1 MGVHDQMV
9 RATPLIL
16 IDAMAFITP
25 FRLCYFFFENKQDLD
40 KYAALEVS
48 SKHMDWDQEYICLVV
63 CRAAAEKLF
72 LR

>member
-1 MGVHDQMV
+1 M
-9 RATPLIL
+9 LL
-16 IDAMAFITP
+16 
-25 FRLCYFFFENKQDLD
+25 FFENKQDLD

-72 LR
+72 FEIIDSLSEIITGR